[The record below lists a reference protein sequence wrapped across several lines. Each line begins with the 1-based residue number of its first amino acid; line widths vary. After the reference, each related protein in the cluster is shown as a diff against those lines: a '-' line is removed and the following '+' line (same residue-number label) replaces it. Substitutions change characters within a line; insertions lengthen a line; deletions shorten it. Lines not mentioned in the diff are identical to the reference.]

1 MNEQERAAWMADRCG
16 HITASRITDVL
27 AKPLKGAKEATTRR
41 NYKAELVCE
50 RMTGKTQE
58 GYTSWDM
65 KRGIELEPFAKA
77 EYEIARGEI
86 VDNCGFIAHPSILR
100 GGASPDGL
108 IGKHGLVQFKAPKT
122 AHHIDYLTAGIVPNE
137 YRPQML
143 WELACTGRQ
152 WCDFVSFDP
161 HLPEHLQL
169 FIVRFDR
176 DEVEIAKIEDEVRRF
191 DEEIEAT
198 IKALPTQQTL
208 MEKLQAS
215 VEQSRAKKVENS
227 LYIVEG
233 DIRS

>member
-50 RMTGKTQE
+50 RMTGKTRE
-58 GYTSWDM
+58 GYTSWEM
-65 KRGIELEPFAKA
+65 KRGIELEPFARD
-77 EYEIARGEI
+77 EYEMRRGEM
-86 VDNCGFIAHPSILR
+86 VDNAGFIVHPTIKMA
-100 GGASPDGL
+100 GATPDGL
-108 IGKHGLVQFKAPKT
+108 IGKDGLAQFKCPKT
-122 AHHIDYLTAGIVPNE
+122 AHHIDYLTAGIVPND

-143 WELACTGRQ
+143 WEMACTGRQ
-152 WCDFVSFDP
+152 WCDFVSYDP
-161 HLPEHLQL
+161 DLPEYLQL
-169 FIVRFDR
+169 FIVRFFR

-191 DEEIEAT
+191 DEEIDVT

-215 VEQSRAKKVENS
+215 IEMVKAKKVENS

-233 DIRS
+233 DVR